1 MTMTKAIRAW
11 FERLNDLVGL
21 VGAERG
27 IGRTHRAIA
36 ALEPGQVYIVH
47 TSSMVSHARM
57 IMNKLGV
64 NNPIMAY
71 YGFEDRHRL
80 AGRRLVVDHAVW
92 AGLSPVDTE
101 WLLVHVNG

>member
-47 TSSMVSHARM
+47 TAAGACQWLN
-57 IMNKLGV
+57 INKLT
-64 NNPIMAY
+64 
-71 YGFEDRHRL
+71 F
-80 AGRRLVVDHAVW
+80 VVIASPW
-92 AGLSPVDTE
+92 LSVVQTK
-101 WLLVHVNG
+101 LMC